1 VSVNF
6 STAWSH
12 LLLPNLP
19 LVSRLRLYFAIQ
31 FLSSILRSKNSD
43 ANHANQRELNQRKSA
58 PFASKIR
65 RRRTSGAEAIAVQT
79 LPRSPVTHELRE
91 ASGLRRVHRRF
102 STWIKPVK
110 IHFIDFGIEIGSPRP
125 AFVAKLCAP

>member
-1 VSVNF
+1 
-6 STAWSH
+6 
-12 LLLPNLP
+12 LPNLSSRFTLATLFCHP
-19 LVSRLRLYFAIQ
+19 VSVQ
-31 FLSSILRSKNSD
+31 HSSLKKDSA
-43 ANHANQRELNQRKSA
+43 ANHANQRELNQQKSA

-65 RRRTSGAEAIAVQT
+65 RRRKSGAEAIAVQT

-102 STWIKPVK
+102 SIPIKPVK